1 LTPYPAWCCTGRIH
15 AVLHEFLDVDG
26 FADVLGDGHNV
37 SAVALD
43 SFAVANAVTV
53 SASIPYSVGYGLEQ
67 VLV

>member
-1 LTPYPAWCCTGRIH
+1 MPFFMSSSMLMVLLTSLAMDIMS
-15 AVLHEFLDVDG
+15 VLLLLE
-26 FADVLGDGHNV
+26 
-37 SAVALD
+37 